1 MAGIRIAGA
10 ADAHAIQ
17 AIYAPIVR
25 DTHISF
31 EIEPPSVE
39 EIRRRIQSA
48 PVPWLVR
55 DEKPIVGFASA
66 GPFRARPAYRWTAE
80 ASVYVAEVARRKG
93 VGRELGAAIL
103 DTLRDAGYH
112 SAVGVVALPNAAS
125 ESLLRALGYERVGV
139 IKEAGFKLDRWW
151 DVALWQ
157 RELGARTRA

>member
-1 MAGIRIAGA
+1 MAGIRVAGA
-10 ADAHAIQ
+10 ADAPAIQ

-31 EIEPPSVE
+31 EIEPPSVD
-39 EIRRRIQSA
+39 EIRRRIETA
-48 PVPWLVR
+48 PVSWLVR
-55 DEKPIVGFASA
+55 DEDPIVGFASA

-80 ASVYVAEVARRKG
+80 ASVYVAEGARRRG
-93 VGRELGAAIL
+93 AGRELGAAIL

-112 SAVGVVALPNAAS
+112 SVMGVVALPNPAS
-125 ESLLRALGYERVGV
+125 ESLLQALGYERVGV

-157 RELGARTRA
+157 RELGARTKA